1 MRKSLSSHS
10 SSVLST
16 HVTPAAVRKFFFFF
30 FPCAPAA
37 APVLNCDSHSFFCS
51 SDRVS
56 RGITTELAAIIPG
69 GGPVGIEPGGRPG
82 GGNPPGPGIIIMPG
96 GIMKPGGGP
105 VGIGPRGTPGGGT
118 PPGPGIGPGII
129 IIPGG
134 GPLGGNM
141 KPGGGPVGMACVG
154 IPEVCGATKGGGAAA
169 IDIVLGVAPGFG
181 RAPLI
186 SSSNLDISS
195 AKEAALLAAIA
206 PAPLQTYDVLAYP
219 LFYAYDT
226 SVRTFLH
233 TKGIYLFKM

>member
-56 RGITTELAAIIPG
+56 RGITTELAAII
-69 GGPVGIEPGGRPG
+69 
-82 GGNPPGPGIIIMPG
+82 
-96 GIMKPGGGP
+96 PGGGP